1 MWEWLIDIDKRFS
14 LGINAL
20 GGHPLVDSVM
30 VFASHK
36 MTWIPLYIGLIIFLF
51 WRLGWK
57 RALVFLAA
65 VGLTFLACDQLSNL
79 FKYGFE
85 RLRPAYDG
93 DMVRSGV
100 RILEGRGGMF
110 GFFSAHAANVFGI
123 AGCVIVAFRTDKA
136 HSYGILTAGM
146 VLWALL
152 VSFSRVFVG
161 KHFFGDVLVG
171 IVIGTAVGLAFGLLG
186 RYLIRRFGWE

>member
-1 MWEWLIDIDKRFS
+1 MWDWLIDLDKQLS
-14 LGINAL
+14 LGINDL

-36 MTWIPLYIGLIIFLF
+36 MTWIPLYIGLIVFLF

-65 VGLTFLACDQLSNL
+65 VGLTFLACDQLSNV
-79 FKYGFE
+79 FKHGFE

-110 GFFSAHAANVFGI
+110 GFFSAHAANVFGV
-123 AGCVIVAFRTDKA
+123 ACCVIVAFRTDRA
-136 HSYGILTAGM
+136 HSYGWLTAGM
-146 VLWALL
+146 ILWALL
-152 VSFSRVFVG
+152 VSISRVFVG

-171 IVIGTAVGLAFGLLG
+171 IVIGTALGLAFGMLG
-186 RYLIRRFGWE
+186 RYLIRRFGWK